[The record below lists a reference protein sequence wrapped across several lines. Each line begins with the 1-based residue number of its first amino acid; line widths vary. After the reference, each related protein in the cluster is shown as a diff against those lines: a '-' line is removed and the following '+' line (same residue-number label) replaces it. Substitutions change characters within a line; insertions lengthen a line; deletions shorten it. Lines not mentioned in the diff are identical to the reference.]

1 MFGIKDVKTE
11 TEMKQT
17 CTQ

>member
-1 MFGIKDVKTE
+1 MFGIKGINAE
-11 TEMKQT
+11 TGMKQT